1 MSKANK
7 RGFTLVEIIITLAII
22 ITITT
27 VAVGSYIAISDKK
40 KEDEWRIVKNQIE
53 TAAEQYFSSNKYL
66 YEGLTDDVK
75 AYVSVGTLVK
85 SDYLNKVVNPTSK
98 KEVPSCSLVT
108 VEIENGKYIGKYDE
122 KEDKINCNASN
133 STTNSNKIIVKE
145 KESTSGAIHYYKDSG
160 EELYNNGWFNIEKLN
175 GEGKSVTACI
185 DVEDS
190 ETEKDAAGAVI
201 DGTEIYKKTGK
212 KGFCK
217 DIDDGTDKK
226 IAFKLINSSGR
237 TYQVIERVRVDTTRP
252 DGSIEIASAARTGYN
267 SNVTNV
273 RVQASDEKSKFGD
286 SDETSKF
293 GDIEVI
299 QRGLSDDDPLGINE
313 SFNGIKKYDKIVNN
327 YQIAPSLNGQTYT
340 LVLNMIDIAGNERTV
355 SDSYTVYREFDVK
368 CVGGSYHISGGS
380 SCSYD
385 KKGNWIS
392 GGGSDTSYSKLYDY
406 YTGNYYGDER
416 YDYEYCGCSSCSALS
431 PTINCPE
438 YKDVP
443 KKTTTKARVTTKA
456 VCTRFKEA
464 KTKEDIEKLVSV
476 TVSGDKLL
484 NYNISDV
491 QSKQAKNRVTFK
503 FDGKSD
509 GDKIKFNEDVAAVW
523 TSDESPIEKTTWHNG
538 WNSEK
543 TKKGNVTKN
552 TWCVTKY
559 DCSTKDHSKFFV
571 TACAYAKCGSATKK
585 ICYSAYVTRNSGA
598 VGKGFTYVGN

>member
-1 MSKANK
+1 MSKVNK
-7 RGFTLVEIIITLAII
+7 RGFTLVEIIITLAIV

-27 VAVGSYIAISDKK
+27 VAIGSYIGISDKK
-40 KEDEWRIVKNQIE
+40 KKEEWRLVKDQIE

-66 YEGLTDDVK
+66 YEGLTDGVK
-75 AYVSVGTLVK
+75 AYISVGTLVK
-85 SDYLNKVVNPTSK
+85 SDYLNKVVNPINK
-98 KEVPSCSLVT
+98 KEVPACSLVE
-108 VEIENGKYIGKYDE
+108 VEIEKGKYVGKYDDN
-122 KEDKINCNASN
+122 EDKINCNVSD

-145 KESTSGAIHYYKDSG
+145 KESTSGAIHYYKESG
-160 EELYNNGWFNIEKLN
+160 EELDNNGWFNIESL
-175 GEGKSVTACI
+175 GEEKNVTACI
-185 DVEDS
+185 DVRDS
-190 ETEKDAAGAVI
+190 DSEKDAAGAVI
-201 DGTEIYKKTGK
+201 DGKDINVKDDKGR
-212 KGFCK
+212 GFCK
-217 DIDDGTDKK
+217 VIENGTDKD

-237 TYQVIERVRVDTTRP
+237 TYQETEWVGVDTKRP
-252 DGSIEIASAARTGYN
+252 VGSVEIVSAARTGYN

-273 RVQASDEKSKFGD
+273 RVQAWDKPNKVGD
-286 SDETSKF
+286 KTSKF

-313 SFNGIKKYDKIVNN
+313 SFNGIEDYDKIVNN

-340 LVLNMIDIAGNERTV
+340 LVLNMTDIAGNEGTA
-355 SDSYTVYREFDVK
+355 SDSYTVYREFDSK

-385 KKGNWIS
+385 EKGNWVS
-392 GGGSDTSYSKLYDY
+392 GGRSDTSYSKLYDY

-464 KTKEDIEKLVSV
+464 KTIEDIKKLVSV
-476 TVSGDKLL
+476 KVSGDKLL
-484 NYNISDV
+484 SYDIENV
-491 QSKQAKNRVTFK
+491 QKDTSKNRVKFK

-559 DCSTKDHSKFFV
+559 DCSTEDHSKFYV

-585 ICYSAYVTRNSGA
+585 VCYSAYVTRNSKA